1 MRRTDDLMH
10 KHGSVLFDI
19 WMPKGVISGVTG
31 AVEYMEGGKR
41 IYGSRCFR
49 CEGGA

>member
-1 MRRTDDLMH
+1 MRRTDDFMH
-10 KHGSVLFDI
+10 KRGSALFDI
-19 WMPKGVISGVTG
+19 RMPKGFISGVTR

-49 CEGGA
+49 CERGA

>member
-1 MRRTDDLMH
+1 MRRTDDFVD
-10 KHGSVLFDI
+10 KHGSVLFDVR
-19 WMPKGVISGVTG
+19 MPKGVISGVTR

-49 CEGGA
+49 CE